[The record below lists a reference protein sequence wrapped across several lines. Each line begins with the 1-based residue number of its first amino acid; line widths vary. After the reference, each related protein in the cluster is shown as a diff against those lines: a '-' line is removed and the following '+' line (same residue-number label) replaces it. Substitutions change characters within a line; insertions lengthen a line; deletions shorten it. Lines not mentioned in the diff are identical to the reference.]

1 MKYST
6 ILSMPDSKEKFLK
19 LERKL
24 LQLQHHGNEFF
35 EAKKEWH
42 RLYNI
47 YRKGG
52 EVMQVSIHCNKFLSS
67 LESSVNTDLKEL
79 QIATIIYNE

>member
-6 ILSMPDSKEKFLK
+6 ILAMPDSIQKFHR

-24 LQLQHHGNEFF
+24 LKLQPHGAEFE

-42 RLYNI
+42 RLFNI
-47 YRKGG
+47 YRK
-52 EVMQVSIHCNKFLSS
+52 EDKN
-67 LESSVNTDLKEL
+67 
-79 QIATIIYNE
+79 A